1 MAKDLPY
8 FKFYCSEWDNGNVT
22 LCSLEAQGLF
32 VNLCSLYWQKE
43 GKLDLSMADQKVLS
57 LNKVASKELQDRKI
71 FRVVKRK
78 IVIGFLNEQLQERA
92 KTSDKRRKSAN
103 DRWYKSNA
111 SAMQVHSP
119 ENSSAMQ
126 LRGEERRGEESI
138 KHSYSFN
145 QLFALATNSPY
156 SLPEDRDRRMVGREV
171 DELVYELKQN
181 GFSEDQILKT
191 TTAMKGVYRINGQV
205 FPTKPDTFITSF
217 KARDWIKELEELDP
231 ERKAET
237 IANAKRNGKHYTPQ
251 FDEIGT
257 SAPGSL
263 G

>member
-103 DRWYKSNA
+103 DRWCKSNA
-111 SAMQVHSP
+111 SAMQMHS
-119 ENSSAMQ
+119 
-126 LRGEERRGEESI
+126 I
-138 KHSYSFN
+138 C
-145 QLFALATNSPY
+145 
-156 SLPEDRDRRMVGREV
+156 
-171 DELVYELKQN
+171 
-181 GFSEDQILKT
+181 
-191 TTAMKGVYRINGQV
+191 
-205 FPTKPDTFITSF
+205 FP
-217 KARDWIKELEELDP
+217 KEKK
-231 ERKAET
+231 RKE
-237 IANAKRNGKHYTPQ
+237 KKKK
-251 FDEIGT
+251 
-257 SAPGSL
+257 
-263 G
+263 